1 MSSSAP
7 SDVYDNASNNG
18 EKLES
23 DEVLSSEWYKE
34 TLGWDFDNIWTFIEG
49 GEGNMYPILKCQQSK
64 VLTPVI
70 YGIPEPAFL
79 IQLADGSSSESLN
92 LERIKSTCGQ
102 KLIFKITKG
111 EEYIYIDGTIVD
123 FSGAKEVDGE
133 TVATIS
139 IAPEVEITGLKP
151 VSYTHLTLP
160 TKLEV

>member
-1 MSSSAP
+1 
-7 SDVYDNASNNG
+7 
-18 EKLES
+18 
-23 DEVLSSEWYKE
+23 
-34 TLGWDFDNIWTFIEG
+34 
-49 GEGNMYPILKCQQSK
+49 MYPILKCQQSK

-123 FSGAKEVDGE
+123 FSGAKEVDRLKLLLLILIWLGNLMFFLL
-133 TVATIS
+133 TMLQIYLMSTIS
-139 IAPEVEITGLKP
+139 CSQVF
-151 VSYTHLTLP
+151 V
-160 TKLEV
+160 